1 MREFLNAYKGISRE
15 VWLISAVQ
23 FINRVGSMVIFFL
36 AVYLREQLGFSLEQV
51 GVLMSIFGLGSLAG
65 VYIGGKMV
73 DRVGFYP
80 VMLVSLLLGGS
91 LFFIVA
97 ELRSFTALCVG
108 LPALTIL
115 AEGFR

>member
-1 MREFLNAYKGISRE
+1 MMEFLNAYKGISRE

-36 AVYLREQLGFSLEQV
+36 AVYLREQLSFSLEQV

-65 VYIGGKMV
+65 VYIGGKLV

-80 VMLVSLLLGGS
+80 V
-91 LFFIVA
+91 
-97 ELRSFTALCVG
+97 ALS
-108 LPALTIL
+108 
-115 AEGFR
+115 